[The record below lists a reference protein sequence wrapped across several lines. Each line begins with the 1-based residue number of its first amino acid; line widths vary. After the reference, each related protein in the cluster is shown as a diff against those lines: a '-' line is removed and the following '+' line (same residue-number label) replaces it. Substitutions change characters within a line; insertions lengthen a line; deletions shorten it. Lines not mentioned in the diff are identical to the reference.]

1 MLEVVSLSKS
11 FTALR
16 ALQDVS
22 LRLSAGQIV
31 GLIGPNGSGKSTLFD
46 IITGF
51 QRRDEGKVL
60 FNGVAIQGASPHAIA
75 RLGLIR
81 TFQHSEG
88 GQRMTALENP
98 PRETRSRPICRPHC
112 CGCSR
117 CARRARQSY
126 SRQEVLALLGLT
138 NVSNEYVGNLS
149 GASASSV
156 DLGRV
161 LIAKPQLCLLVS
173 RPPASTHR

>member
-22 LRLSAGQIV
+22 LRVSAGQIV

-88 GQRMTALENP
+88 GQRMTALENLMA
-98 PRETRSRPICRPHC
+98 S
-112 CGCSR
+112 
-117 CARRARQSY
+117 ARDQIEANLPAALLRLPQVLRVERVNLIRAK
-126 SRQEVLALLGLT
+126 EVLALLGLT

-149 GASASSV
+149 GASASSS
-156 DLGRV
+156 
-161 LIAKPQLCLLVS
+161 ISAVS
-173 RPPASTHR
+173 